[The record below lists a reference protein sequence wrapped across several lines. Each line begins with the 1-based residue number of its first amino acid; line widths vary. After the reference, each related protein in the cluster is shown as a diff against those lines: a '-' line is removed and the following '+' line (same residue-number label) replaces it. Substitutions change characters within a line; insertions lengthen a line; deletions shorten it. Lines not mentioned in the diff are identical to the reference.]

1 MKMSFAGDGRLEMG
15 YGEWMQM
22 EIKMTLLRSKPALRW
37 SYGGLKGGKS

>member
-22 EIKMTLLRSKPALRW
+22 EIKMKIKIKSE
-37 SYGGLKGGKS
+37 KGGKSG